1 MLEGKTNELKRH
13 RAVST
18 ECFCCPIRDKMLVAT
33 VIPKQYRAVGTAC
46 GIKSVHEKCNA
57 HRIQYLLRL
66 TLKYIL
72 RETI

>member
-1 MLEGKTNELKRH
+1 MIFSQ

-46 GIKSVHEKCNA
+46 GIKCIGRFPRRTPTGCYGSS
-57 HRIQYLLRL
+57 
-66 TLKYIL
+66 
-72 RETI
+72 